1 MFQKENELVNKL
13 VLDLQERFGTR
24 YILKELRSGNNI
36 ADITFAI
43 DINRKTILF
52 DEYLYAYYYF
62 TTIYPSNKVELSD
75 IHIDNAI
82 YNKFRKFL
90 IELEELGYIEINGSC
105 VKSIKKV
112 DAVTTNLVAI
122 EAKISDWK
130 SGLEQ
135 AKRYKQYA
143 DTVYVALSSEFIK
156 KVDIDVFKTY
166 NIGLMS
172 VSNGK
177 LKIPLKPKK
186 EKTVTLDI
194 KYYVADKFLRQLQYM
209 DLVMQN

>member
-13 VLDLQERFGTR
+13 VVDLQERFGTK

-43 DINRKTILF
+43 DINRKNTIF
-52 DEYLYAYYYF
+52 SEYFNAYYYF
-62 TTIYPSNKVELSD
+62 TTIYSSNKVELSEM
-75 IHIDNAI
+75 HIDSAI

-90 IELEELGYIEINGSC
+90 AELEELGYIEICGSC
-105 VKSIKKV
+105 IKSIKKV

-122 EAKISDWK
+122 EAKIWDWK
-130 SGLEQ
+130 SGIEQ

-143 DTVYVALSSEFIK
+143 DTVYVAISSDYIQ
-156 KVDIDVFKTY
+156 KVDINIFKTY

-177 LKIPLKPKK
+177 LNIPLKPKK
-186 EKTVTLDI
+186 EKTATPDI
-194 KYYVADKFLRQLQYM
+194 KYYMADKFLRQLQCM
-209 DLVMQN
+209 ELVMGN